1 MRKLRAALDQHATPA
16 ATKRSSS
23 SSTTGQQAP
32 QKPFVRLGPKDDERT
47 FERFIRSIRLCT
59 NLSDARR
66 LRNEISAQLKRDG
79 RVEGN
84 EGWAVYLK
92 RLETGKR
99 VVDQKVASLSAAAGG
114 GVAGGPGVGGG
125 GGGPGGPLRSMSET
139 FVGGRKAPPSRL
151 ESATLDQ
158 VLRDSA
164 GLSYFMVCAH
174 SLLHLSI
181 AFL

>member
-1 MRKLRAALDQHATPA
+1 VRKLRAALDQHATPA
-16 ATKRSSS
+16 ATKRSSAS
-23 SSTTGQQAP
+23 ASSTTQHAQQQQQ

-84 EGWAVYLK
+84 EAWAAYLK

-99 VVDQKVASLSAAAGG
+99 VVDQKVASLLSSSAVLAPWGGRGG
-114 GVAGGPGVGGG
+114 GGRGGG
-125 GGGPGGPLRSMSET
+125 GGG
-139 FVGGRKAPPSRL
+139 GGRGGGGGGGRAR
-151 ESATLDQ
+151 
-158 VLRDSA
+158 
-164 GLSYFMVCAH
+164 
-174 SLLHLSI
+174 
-181 AFL
+181 